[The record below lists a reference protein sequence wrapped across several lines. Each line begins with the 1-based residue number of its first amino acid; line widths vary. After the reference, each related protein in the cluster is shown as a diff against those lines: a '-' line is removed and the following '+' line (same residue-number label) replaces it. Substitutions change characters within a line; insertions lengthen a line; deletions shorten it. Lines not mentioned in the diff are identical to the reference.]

1 MKLFLKGAKDGI
13 PIALG
18 YLSVSLAFGILAV
31 NSGQPWWAP
40 VVTSLSNFTGT
51 GQFVG
56 IDLIA
61 VNASLTEICFTL
73 LVINLRY
80 LLMSLSLSQRVRP
93 EMKLVPRMAI
103 AFGITDEVFA
113 VSLEQEAP
121 LSGRYLAGLILSSY
135 AGWVGGTIIGVLAGS
150 VIPESVRTAMGIALY
165 AMFIA
170 IIIPPSRESLP
181 VRLTVVIAVVISCGL
196 YVLFP
201 KLGSGWSMIIAGV
214 AAAAVMSV
222 LKPVKTE
229 EAENEH

>member
-73 LVINLRY
+73 LVVNLRY

-93 EMKLVPRMAI
+93 EMKLLPRMARWCL
-103 AFGITDEVFA
+103 GT
-113 VSLEQEAP
+113 SR
-121 LSGRYLAGLILSSY
+121 GMLACK
-135 AGWVGGTIIGVLAGS
+135 AGA
-150 VIPESVRTAMGIALY
+150 
-165 AMFIA
+165 
-170 IIIPPSRESLP
+170 
-181 VRLTVVIAVVISCGL
+181 
-196 YVLFP
+196 
-201 KLGSGWSMIIAGV
+201 
-214 AAAAVMSV
+214 
-222 LKPVKTE
+222 
-229 EAENEH
+229 